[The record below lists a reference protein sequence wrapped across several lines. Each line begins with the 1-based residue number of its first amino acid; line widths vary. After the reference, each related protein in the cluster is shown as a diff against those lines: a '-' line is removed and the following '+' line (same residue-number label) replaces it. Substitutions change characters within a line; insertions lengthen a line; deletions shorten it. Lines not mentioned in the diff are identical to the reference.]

1 MNTYAEE
8 NKSIKFINCAPGIAK
23 TKMQD
28 QIYNVK
34 IKKIKSIL
42 RFKEMYD
49 NNQMSSPNE
58 IAQKIVK
65 SIKKFK
71 NVKSGSFVDLRYFLK
86 NLELF

>member
-1 MNTYAEE
+1 
-8 NKSIKFINCAPGIAK
+8 
-23 TKMQD
+23 MQD

-42 RFKEMYD
+42 RFKEMYN

-65 SIKKFK
+65 SIKNFK
-71 NVKSGSFVDLRYFLK
+71 NVKSGSFVDLRF
-86 NLELF
+86 F